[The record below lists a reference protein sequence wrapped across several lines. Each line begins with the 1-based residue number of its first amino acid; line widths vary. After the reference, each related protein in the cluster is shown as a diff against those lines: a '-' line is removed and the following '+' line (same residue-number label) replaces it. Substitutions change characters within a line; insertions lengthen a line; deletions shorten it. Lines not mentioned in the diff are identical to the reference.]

1 MARTSE
7 RGILAGGAGAW
18 VVAGAAAIAL
28 LVSPSPPATA
38 VSVDGDD
45 AAEAI
50 VGRGGLILPSQVDEA
65 TRAQVA
71 SCPDCL
77 WRLASPCAQAPLGNA
92 FDASPTCLSVTRGCT
107 GGSLRRTWF
116 REGQAPWQDI
126 GLVCLREDPVTVE
139 EIGARVGERL
149 VQRLPPLAV
158 SHLPRQGIV
167 TGLATVFSTGQPV
180 GPQAFRWRLQ
190 GQEVEVEV
198 TPSWTWIF
206 PSGRHG
212 PVTDPGLLAPG
223 GPIREV
229 FRHPGL
235 AVVGC
240 SATWTGHYRVGGLGP
255 FPLSTPVVQ
264 EAMARV
270 PVGEGRAL
278 LTP

>member
-1 MARTSE
+1 MARTSKWRMLA
-7 RGILAGGAGAW
+7 RGACAWMAAG
-18 VVAGAAAIAL
+18 VAVIAL
-28 LVSPSPPATA
+28 LVSPSPQATA

-45 AAEAI
+45 AAETI

-77 WRLASPCAQAPLGNA
+77 WRMASPCAAAPLGNA
-92 FDASPTCLSVTRGCT
+92 FDGSPTCLSVTRGCT

-116 REGQAPWQDI
+116 REGQAPWQDV
-126 GLVCLREDPVTVE
+126 GLVCLRDDPVTVE

-190 GQEVEVEV
+190 GQEVEVQV
-198 TPSWTWIF
+198 TPSWTWTF
-206 PSGRHG
+206 PSGRQG
-212 PVTDPGLLAPG
+212 PVTDPGVLTPG

-235 AVVGC
+235 ADVGC
-240 SATWTGHYRVGGLGP
+240 STTWTGHYRVGGLGP
-255 FPLSTPVVQ
+255 FPIPTPVVQ
-264 EAMARV
+264 EATARV
-270 PVGEGRAL
+270 SVGEGRAL

>member
-1 MARTSE
+1 MLARGS
-7 RGILAGGAGAW
+7 W
-18 VVAGAAAIAL
+18 VWAAACVTAL
-28 LVSPSPPATA
+28 ALVASLPERATA

-77 WRLASPCAQAPLGNA
+77 WRLASPCAAAPLGNA
-92 FDASPTCLSVTRGCT
+92 FDASPTCLSVTRGCP

-116 REGQAPWQDI
+116 REGQSPWQDV
-126 GLVCLREDPVTVE
+126 GLVCLREDPVTVQ
-139 EIGARVGERL
+139 EIGDRVGERL
-149 VQRLPPLAV
+149 VERLPPLRV

-180 GPQAFRWRLQ
+180 GPQAFRWRLL

-198 TPSWTWIF
+198 TPSWTWTF

-212 PVTDPGLLAPG
+212 PLTDPGLLAPG

-229 FRHPGL
+229 FRHAGL

-255 FPLSTPVVQ
+255 FTISTPVVQ
-264 EAMARV
+264 EAVARV